1 MSGFLSNTVS
11 FLNRNKTKLASLV
24 AAGSAGYY
32 IYQYINGE
40 QFIEFV
46 LITLFTFPKLIS
58 RILLLQR
65 PALRTRFLNCR
76 A

>member
-11 FLNRNKTKLASLV
+11 FLNRNRTKLASLV

-40 QFIEFV
+40 QFV
-46 LITLFTFPKLIS
+46 
-58 RILLLQR
+58 R
-65 PALRTRFLNCR
+65 
-76 A
+76 